1 MNQQTKT
8 VLIVGAIALIL
19 IITPMTVSAAE
30 TLIKGFEGKY
40 LTAYDDGTGKW
51 TIGYGSI
58 YNYDQNRPVR
68 QGDTITEAKAIEYLR
83 KEMSSVVADIKKVV
97 TVPINQNQLDSLT
110 SFTYNLGIGNLKS
123 STLLRLLNSGA
134 DKHIVANQFQYWN
147 KAMINGR
154 LTVMNGLTTRRKA
167 EADLFIK

>member
-8 VLIVGAIALIL
+8 ILIVGAIALIL

-40 LTAYDDGTGKW
+40 LIPYNDGTGKI
-51 TIGYGSI
+51 TVGYGSV
-58 YNYDQNRPVR
+58 YNYDKNRPV
-68 QGDTITEAKAIEYLR
+68 QKGDIITEDTAIRWLR
-83 KEMSSVVADIKKVV
+83 KEMSSVIADVKNAVK
-97 TVPINQNQLDSLT
+97 VPINQNQLDSLT

-123 STLLRLLNSGA
+123 STLLRLLNTGA
-134 DKHIVANQFQYWN
+134 DKATVANQFQFWN
-147 KAMINGR
+147 KAMINGK